1 MKKKQIIIISVIAII
16 VILII
21 INIIGIK
28 KIEPREQNEEKI
40 IANDKNLINEIKEE
54 INATGDTN
62 IYEVKKEYDG
72 RKIIQIKP
80 NIQFE
85 TALAGILK
93 NAMFEEDEIETL
105 LENKPKYNGIWISN
119 NSREK
124 FLELL
129 EKNNIDNYI
138 IDENG
143 YLKLEKTNS
152 NQQEENTIIENAIKS
167 DNLYIID
174 ITGTSYIRDEITG
187 NITQYPFEK
196 MDPYQIL
203 NTYDNENATILEIT
217 TNEKNKVSNKD
228 ILQEILQSIK

>member
-28 KIEPREQNEEKI
+28 KIEPREQNEENI

-85 TALAGILK
+85 TALAGIFK
-93 NAMFEEDEIETL
+93 NAMFEENEIETL
-105 LENKPKYNGIWISN
+105 LENKPQYNGIWISN

-217 TNEKNKVSNKD
+217 TNEKNKVSNKE
-228 ILQEILQSIK
+228 ILQEILQNIK

>member
-28 KIEPREQNEEKI
+28 KIEPREQNEENI

-143 YLKLEKTNS
+143 YLKLEKTNN

-196 MDPYQIL
+196 MDLYQIL

-217 TNEKNKVSNKD
+217 TNEKNKVSNKE
-228 ILQEILQSIK
+228 ILQEILQNIK

>member
-16 VILII
+16 AILII
-21 INIIGIK
+21 INIIEIK
-28 KIEPREQNEEKI
+28 KIEPREQNEENL

-85 TALAGILK
+85 TALAGIFK

-138 IDENG
+138 IDEKG

>member
-28 KIEPREQNEEKI
+28 KIEPREQNEENI

-85 TALAGILK
+85 TALAGIFK
-93 NAMFEEDEIETL
+93 NAMFEENEIETL
-105 LENKPKYNGIWISN
+105 LENKPQYNGIWISN

-138 IDENG
+138 IDEKG

>member
-16 VILII
+16 VIFII

-28 KIEPREQNEEKI
+28 KIEPREQNEENI

-143 YLKLEKTNS
+143 YLKLEKTNN
-152 NQQEENTIIENAIKS
+152 NQQEKNTIIENAIKS

-203 NTYDNENATILEIT
+203 NTDDNENATILEIT
-217 TNEKNKVSNKD
+217 TNEKNKVSNKE
-228 ILQEILQSIK
+228 ILQEILQNIK

>member
-28 KIEPREQNEEKI
+28 KIEPREQNEENI

-93 NAMFEEDEIETL
+93 NAMFEENEIETL

-124 FLELL
+124 FLKLL

>member
-16 VILII
+16 AILII
-21 INIIGIK
+21 INIIEIK
-28 KIEPREQNEEKI
+28 KIEPREQNEENL

-85 TALAGILK
+85 TALAGIFK